1 MVKVFL
7 EIGGEKVLAWA
18 EISIDNLIFNFN
30 QVKKLV
36 GNKVEIYPAVK
47 AYGYGHNSV
56 EVARALSV
64 NGANKFL
71 VARMEEGLELQH
83 SGIKEPIMVL
93 SPITEDLAGDMV
105 ESGFEPAVC
114 VKEVVKKMS
123 DEAAKMKREFSVHIK
138 IDTGLGR
145 VGIKPEELN
154 DFADYVCNLPNI
166 KIVGVM
172 THFPIADAKEKDFTK
187 NQIKVFYNAINNC
200 KVLKGKEITRHLAN
214 SAAILDLPEG
224 YADAVRPGIMLYGYY
239 PSEYVN
245 HNVELKQVMS
255 LRGRV
260 IFIKSVKKGTGISYG
275 LTYKAEKDTII
286 ATVAM
291 GYADGLPRHLSNK
304 GRVIVRGQYAPIVG
318 RICMDQTMID
328 VGNIDGVGIGDR
340 VTFFGKQDGLIISV
354 DEVAQLAQTIN
365 YEILTQIG
373 RRIPRVII
381 K

>member
-1 MVKVFL
+1 M
-7 EIGGEKVLAWA
+7 LAWA
-18 EISIDNLIFNFN
+18 EVSIDNLIFNFN
-30 QVKKLV
+30 QVRKLV
-36 GNKVEIYPAVK
+36 GDKIEIYPAVK
-47 AYGYGHNSV
+47 AYGYGHNSI
-56 EVARALSV
+56 EVARALSL

-71 VARMEEGLELQH
+71 VARMEEGLELRH

-93 SPITEDLAGDMV
+93 SPITEDLAGDIV

-123 DEAAKMKREFSVHIK
+123 DEVVKMKRELSVHIK
-138 IDTGLGR
+138 IDTGMGR

-154 DFADYVCNLPNI
+154 DFADYICNLPNI
-166 KIVGVM
+166 KVVGVM

-187 NQIKVFYNAINNC
+187 NQIEVFHNTVDNC
-200 KVLKGKEITRHLAN
+200 KTLKGRKITRHLAN
-214 SAAILDLPEG
+214 SSAILDLPES
-224 YADAVRPGIMLYGYY
+224 YADAVRPGIMLYGCY

-245 HNVELKQVMS
+245 HNIELKQVMS

-260 IFIKSVKKGTGISYG
+260 VFIKKVKKGTGISYG

-291 GYADGLPRHLSNK
+291 GYADGLPRLLSNK
-304 GRVIVRGQYAPIVG
+304 GRVIIRGRYAPIVG
-318 RICMDQTMID
+318 RVCMDQAMID
-328 VGNIDGVGIGDR
+328 VGNIDGVEVGDR
-340 VTFFGKQDGLIISV
+340 VTFFGKQDGLFISV

-373 RRIPRVII
+373 RRVPRVII